1 MLYFT
6 ETAEGITVSTTHTK
20 DAQSRRDW
28 TSKSQVNDL
37 AARANAAAGQ
47 DLYIGIDR
55 GQYNSPRFDV
65 VRCPQVG
72 EDVSYAFNGDSYPCG
87 QVAKISDSLK
97 VITTTTGERF
107 YRRRETGSWLKDGT
121 WSLVLGHHDLRN
133 PSF

>member
-6 ETAEGITVSTTHTK
+6 ETSEGITVSTTHTK
-20 DAQSRRDW
+20 DAQSRWDW

-55 GQYNSPRFDV
+55 GQYISPRFDV

-97 VITTTTGERF
+97 VITTTTGKRF
-107 YRRRETGSWLKDGT
+107 YRRRETGSWLKDGM
-121 WSLVLGHHDLRN
+121 WFLVQGHHFTQN
-133 PSF
+133 PEF